1 MCVQGTGCGTVT
13 AAAGTNHLAV
23 AVGYN
28 APEAPHELTDLGRFE
43 DRDRLVQTAAA
54 IEPIWVVREER
65 LNAISAVHVQIIGA
79 SLAMGERHMPDDQG
93 RVE

>member
-1 MCVQGTGCGTVT
+1 MVT

-23 AVGYN
+23 AVGYD
-28 APEAPHELTDLGRFE
+28 APEAPHELTDLGRVE
-43 DRDRLVQTAAA
+43 DRDRLVQTPAA
-54 IEPIWVVREER
+54 IEPIWVVSEER

-79 SLAMGERHMPDDQG
+79 SLAMGERHMPDGQG